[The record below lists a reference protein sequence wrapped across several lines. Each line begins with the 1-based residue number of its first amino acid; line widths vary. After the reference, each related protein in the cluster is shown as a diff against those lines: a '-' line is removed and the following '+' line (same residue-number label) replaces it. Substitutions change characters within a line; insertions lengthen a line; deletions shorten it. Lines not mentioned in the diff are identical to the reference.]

1 MVNKMKKLCFI
12 ISAILLCIIVLSCS
26 AQVCKNSV
34 RIQNEWSG
42 HIRIEGKDETV
53 FKGIVTVT
61 DSNISARNVDTG
73 ETENY
78 YIPYPSVLGAV
89 DEASKIDGFSYS
101 VDYWPAWNAF
111 IIITIEDDS
120 DWWHYWVDYNLPMV
134 DVGTYNLTNEDNSI
148 LVGYL
153 ESWDAHTLKS
163 SIDKHEVY
171 VNEEFTVS
179 VTNETDKSVDGAT
192 VYVGSKSYTTN
203 NEGKVKIKVTE
214 KGNYKIYSEKDSFVR
229 SDKVEI
235 VVKNSRNSRNLQLYM
250 QSYKNLIFE
259 LLSI

>member
-1 MVNKMKKLCFI
+1 MKKFCLI
-12 ISAILLCIIVLSCS
+12 ISVILFCATVFSCS
-26 AQVCKNSV
+26 AQVCKYNV
-34 RIQNEWSG
+34 TIEDEWSG
-42 HIRIEGKDETV
+42 QIRIEGKDETV

-61 DSNISARNVDTG
+61 DSNITARNVDTN

-89 DEASKIDGFSYS
+89 VEAAKIDGFSYS

-111 IIITIEDDS
+111 IIVTIEDDS

-134 DVGTYNLTNEDNSI
+134 DAGTYNLTDEDHSI

-153 ESWDAHTLKS
+153 ESWDAHALKS
-163 SIDKHEVY
+163 SVDKHEVK

-179 VTNETDKSVDGAT
+179 VKNESDNSVEGAT
-192 VYVGSKSYTTN
+192 VYVDSKSYTTN
-203 NEGKVKIKVTE
+203 NQGKVKITINE
-214 KGNYKIYSEKDSFVR
+214 KGNYKIYSEKDGFVR

-235 VVKNSRNSRNLQLYM
+235 VVKNTRNTRNLQFFIQNFKEFLF
-250 QSYKNLIFE
+250 K

>member
-1 MVNKMKKLCFI
+1 MKKFCLI
-12 ISAILLCIIVLSCS
+12 ISAMLLCATVLSCS

-34 RIQNEWSG
+34 TIADEWSG
-42 HIRIEGKDETV
+42 QIRIEGKDETV
-53 FKGIVTVT
+53 FKGIVTVS

-111 IIITIEDDS
+111 IIVSIEDDS

-134 DVGTYNLTNEDNSI
+134 DAGTYNLTDEDNGI

-153 ESWDAHTLKS
+153 ESWDAHALKS
-163 SIDKHEVY
+163 SVDKHEVY

-179 VTNETDKSVDGAT
+179 VKNESDKNVEGAT
-192 VYVGSKSYTTN
+192 VFVGSKQYTTN
-203 NEGKVKIKVTE
+203 NQGKVKITITE
-214 KGNYKIYSEKDSFVR
+214 KGNYKIYSEKDGFVR

-235 VVKNSRNSRNLQLYM
+235 IVKNSRNTRNLQFFIHNFKFFL
-250 QSYKNLIFE
+250 FE

>member
-1 MVNKMKKLCFI
+1 MKKIFVLI
-12 ISAILLCIIVLSCS
+12 ISILLFTTVLSCS

-34 RIQNEWSG
+34 KIEDEWSG
-42 HIRIEGKDETV
+42 QIRIEGKEETV
-53 FKGIVTVT
+53 FKGIVTVV

-101 VDYWPAWNAF
+101 VEYWPAWNAF
-111 IIITIEDDS
+111 IIVTIEDDS

-134 DVGTYNLTNEDNSI
+134 DVGTYNLTNDDNSI

-153 ESWDAHTLKS
+153 ESWEAHALKS
-163 SIDKHEVY
+163 SVDKHEVY

-179 VTNETDKSVDGAT
+179 VKNESDKSVEGAT
-192 VYVGSKSYTTN
+192 VFVGAKQYTTN
-203 NEGKVKIKVTE
+203 NQGKVKITITE
-214 KGNYKIYSEKDSFVR
+214 KGNYKIYSEKDGFVR

-235 VVKNSRNSRNLQLYM
+235 IVKNSRNTRNLHFFIHNFKIFL
-250 QSYKNLIFE
+250 FE
-259 LLSI
+259 LLSN

>member
-1 MVNKMKKLCFI
+1 MKKICFI
-12 ISAILLCIIVLSCS
+12 ISAILLCTTVLSCS

-34 RIQNEWSG
+34 TIEDEWSG
-42 HIRIEGKDETV
+42 QIRIEGKDETV
-53 FKGIVTVT
+53 FKGIVTVS
-61 DSNISARNVDTG
+61 DSNITARNVDTG

-101 VDYWPAWNAF
+101 VDYWPSWNAF
-111 IIITIEDDS
+111 IIQTIEDDS
-120 DWWHYWVDYNLPMV
+120 EWWHYWVDYNLPMV

-153 ESWDAHTLKS
+153 ESWYAHALKS
-163 SIDKHEVY
+163 FVDKHEIY
-171 VNEEFTVS
+171 VNEEITVS
-179 VTNETDKSVDGAT
+179 VTNETDKSVESAT

-203 NEGKVKIKVTE
+203 NEGMVKIKVTE
-214 KGNYKIYSEKDSFVR
+214 KGNYKVYSEKDGFVR
-229 SDKVEI
+229 SDKVDI
-235 VVKNSRNSRNLQLYM
+235 IVKNSRNSRSIQLFI
-250 QSYKNLIFE
+250 QNFKIFLFE